1 MAELVITLENFEQ
14 EVVNSDVPV
23 LIDFWAEWCMPC
35 RMVAPIID
43 ELAKEYEGKIKVGKI
58 NVDEENEL
66 AMKFRIMSIPTI
78 GLFKNGKMV
87 DKIIGARPKADFVKF
102 IEKHLNGGAT
112 QSEESDEVEITYDNF
127 EEEVVNS
134 DVPVLIDFWAE
145 WCAPCRLVAPI
156 IDELAKEY
164 KGKIKVGKVNVD
176 EENELAMQFR
186 IMSIPTIGL
195 FKNGKMVDKIIGARP
210 KADFVKFIEKHLNN

>member
-66 AMKFRIMSIPTI
+66 AMKFRIM
-78 GLFKNGKMV
+78 
-87 DKIIGARPKADFVKF
+87 
-102 IEKHLNGGAT
+102 
-112 QSEESDEVEITYDNF
+112 
-127 EEEVVNS
+127 
-134 DVPVLIDFWAE
+134 
-145 WCAPCRLVAPI
+145 
-156 IDELAKEY
+156 
-164 KGKIKVGKVNVD
+164 
-176 EENELAMQFR
+176 
-186 IMSIPTIGL
+186 
-195 FKNGKMVDKIIGARP
+195 
-210 KADFVKFIEKHLNN
+210 